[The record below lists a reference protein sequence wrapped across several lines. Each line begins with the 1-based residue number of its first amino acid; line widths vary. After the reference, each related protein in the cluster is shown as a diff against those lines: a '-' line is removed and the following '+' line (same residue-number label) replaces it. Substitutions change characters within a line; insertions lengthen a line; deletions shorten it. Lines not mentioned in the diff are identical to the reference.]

1 MISLW
6 RDRLFRQT
14 WHPSLEELTLHLD
27 GELGAKND
35 RVGVHTKSCWS
46 CRMRLEKI
54 DRAISEFM
62 EARNASFAGS
72 PAFPTET
79 LRKFKARLDGL
90 ESECGSPNL
99 FSDVTREWTQG
110 LFASRSSIRLAIVLA
125 SLVLIVAI
133 FFRLNLTQPVSAKE
147 VLFQVRQA
155 EVRQMMQVPAPVIY
169 EKLQLRRSLGRHL
182 ETVTWEIW
190 NDIRNDRLRQRVNAV
205 PQDVPAL
212 LEDFGEVFRN
222 HQADPGRPLS
232 PNNYEVWRDSIPQ
245 ESEEVLD
252 GTLSNGDKATIL
264 RVSGQ
269 GPFPPNGIVG
279 AEFTVR
285 AADWHPVGQ
294 RLLLRQRDQVVD
306 YSLGEVAFNVMALS
320 AVPPSIF
327 ADPAPAPTRISHVP
341 VRRLMPVPVHVDLW
355 PEEADLLPTA
365 ADLTAAEVEARYAL
379 HNVRA
384 CIGRPV
390 EVRLGIGRIEVEG
403 VVDTEERKEEI
414 LLALRGIPHVIPEI
428 RTVAEAANAEHVN
441 GEGAAANSDQPT
453 ADELSAPKLAIE
465 DLLRRYFS
473 AGKCVGPTSEQSA
486 CVQEAIAGLSREALA
501 HSEATQGQAWALR
514 RLVEWGPFLAR
525 HELRTSSERLLD
537 LMVRDH
543 IDALRSELEQW
554 RARLKPVLSALSS
567 SDSSEIGAESTQ
579 TRDSSGDWV
588 TLSLLR
594 LCTTV
599 EEAGNLTLGTFA
611 ETNRPVSQPEQAMKQ
626 LLSKLE
632 GLNGGFSR
640 LQADVSAELS
650 GFSNKL
656 ISSEKTEQK

>member
-14 WHPSLEELTLHLD
+14 WHPSLEELMLHLD

-35 RVGVHTKSCWS
+35 RVGIHTKSCWS

-54 DRAISEFM
+54 DHTISEFM
-62 EARNASFAGS
+62 EARNASFAGP

-110 LFASRSSIRLAIVLA
+110 LFASRSSIRLAIVLT

-169 EKLQLRRSLGRHL
+169 EKLKLRRSFGKRL

-190 NDIRNDRLRQRVNAV
+190 NDIRNDRLRQRVNAT
-205 PQDVPAL
+205 PADVPSL

-245 ESEEVLD
+245 ASEEVLE

-264 RVSGQ
+264 RVSGH

-294 RLLLRQRDQVVD
+294 RLLVQQRDEVVD
-306 YSLGEVAFNVMALS
+306 YSLGELAFDVMALS
-320 AVPPSIF
+320 AVPASIF
-327 ADPAPAPTRISHVP
+327 ADPALAPMRISRAP
-341 VRRLMPVPVHVDLW
+341 FRRLMPVPVHVEVW
-355 PEEADLLPTA
+355 PSEADLLPTE

-379 HNVRA
+379 HSVRA
-384 CIGRPV
+384 CMGRPIA
-390 EVRLGIGRIEVEG
+390 VRVGIGRIEVDG
-403 VVDTEERKEEI
+403 VVDSDERKAEV
-414 LLALRGIPHVIPEI
+414 LLALRGIPLVAAGI
-428 RTVAEAANAEHVN
+428 RSLAEAPENPVGDGVPATF
-441 GEGAAANSDQPT
+441 DRQ
-453 ADELSAPKLAIE
+453 ADAGTPKPKLAIE
-465 DLLRRYFS
+465 DWLKKYFS
-473 AGKCVGPTSEQSA
+473 AAKCAGSQSA
-486 CVQEAIAGLSREALA
+486 CVQEEIAGLSRKALA
-501 HSEATQGQAWALR
+501 RSEAAQAQAWALR
-514 RLVEWGPFLAR
+514 RLVEWEPFLKR
-525 HELRTSSERLLD
+525 DELRTSTRRLLEM
-537 LMVRDH
+537 MVREH
-543 IDALRSELEQW
+543 MDALRNELKQSQ
-554 RARLKPVLSALSS
+554 ALLKPILSS
-567 SDSSEIGAESTQ
+567 LIAG
-579 TRDSSGDWV
+579 DSSGKEKQRVPVADQHGES
-588 TLSLLR
+588 LSDSLLHF
-594 LCTTV
+594 CAVV
-599 EEAGNLTLGTFA
+599 EEAMNLTLGTFA
-611 ETNRPVSQPEQAMKQ
+611 ETNRPVDQPEQAMKE
-626 LLSKLE
+626 LSSKLD
-632 GLNGGFSR
+632 GLNAEFPD
-640 LQADVSAELS
+640 LQAYIDGELS
-650 GFSNKL
+650 GFGKTGVT
-656 ISSEKTEQK
+656 SERQQRK